1 MQPYQRHGGGIRLAA
16 AQAEPL
22 ETARFFALASSCEN
36 ISVPWRSEMKAQRK
50 RGAWLALWRRHRCY
64 GSAAAHLGMQQRRL
78 RRKRG
83 ARQCGEMQRHRLIGC
98 GGGLATAAALRQ
110 LIWRKQPAWLISGAK
125 SSNISANESVSAKS
139 NDSNQWQQ

>member
-1 MQPYQRHGGGIRLAA
+1 MAA
-16 AQAEPL
+16 ASAWLRRSAAPL
-22 ETARFFALASSCEN
+22 ATARFFALASSCEN
-36 ISVPWRSEMKAQRK
+36 ISVPFRSEMARSVSVAH
-50 RGAWLALWRRHRCY
+50 GYALWRLHRCY
-64 GSAAAHLGMQQRRL
+64 GWRRRISACITCGCGESA
-78 RRKRG
+78 G

-110 LIWRKQPAWLISGAK
+110 LISRKQPAWLISGAK